1 MMQAVCW
8 RRPTSA
14 PAGGNR
20 TTPTD
25 EMTLAA
31 DLYAAL
37 QVGPVLPMPRPWLSR
52 CWMSVML
59 CSAGLVD
66 GWLQCKSSSH
76 YEDGMNQSAPLVWA
90 ALGSRLGVMRGP
102 CSSHTCRAA
111 VRAASSKPVS

>member
-31 DLYAAL
+31 DLYAVL

-76 YEDGMNQSAPLVWA
+76 YEDGMNQTPSLGGTRQSTRGDEGS
-90 ALGSRLGVMRGP
+90 LQQSHMQGSR
-102 CSSHTCRAA
+102 
-111 VRAASSKPVS
+111 ASRQQ